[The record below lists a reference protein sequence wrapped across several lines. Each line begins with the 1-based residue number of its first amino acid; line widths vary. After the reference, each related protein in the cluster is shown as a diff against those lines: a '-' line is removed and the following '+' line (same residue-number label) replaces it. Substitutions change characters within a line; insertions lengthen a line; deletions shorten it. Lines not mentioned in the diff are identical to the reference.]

1 MENKQIFVDT
11 NILIYAHDLDA
22 QEKHKTAK
30 SRIQSLWDQESPPST
45 SIQVLQEFYVNLVR
59 KNVPSKIA
67 RETVM
72 DYLAWD
78 IVSNDEALLV
88 EGMRLKERWDVSLWD
103 ALILAAAKFAK
114 AHILWSEDFASGQE
128 YEGII
133 VVNPLKK

>member
-1 MENKQIFVDT
+1 MNKQIFVDT

-22 QEKHKTAK
+22 HEKQTIAKTK
-30 SRIQSLWDQESPPST
+30 IQSLWDQESLPST

-59 KNVPSKIA
+59 KSVPSKTA

-88 EGMRLKERWDVSLWD
+88 EGMRLKERWDISLWD

-114 AHILWSEDFASGQE
+114 AQILWSEDFASGQE
-128 YEGII
+128 YEGIL
-133 VVNPLKK
+133 VVNPLKN